1 LESEGG
7 PVSAIVQNPEVVVTE
22 LEDGAVLLNMESR
35 LYYSLNNSA
44 LEIWHLLELPA
55 EAGDVAQRLAT
66 RVEVDETQATRTV
79 SAFLDELEK
88 ERLVIAADGSEAGGA
103 THASPA
109 SGEREAFTQ
118 PELIRHDEPLHEV
131 QVSPFD
137 PQLPLAE

>member
-1 LESEGG
+1 M
-7 PVSAIVQNPEVVVTE
+7 SAIVQNPEVVVTE

-44 LEIWHLLELPA
+44 LDIWHLLESPA
-55 EAGDVAQRLAT
+55 EAGQVVQRLVE
-66 RVEVDETQATRTV
+66 RFEVDEAQARETV
-79 SAFLDELEK
+79 SAFLDELQN
-88 ERLVIAADGSEAGGA
+88 ERLVIPADASHPGQTTETSPAAGG
-103 THASPA
+103 
-109 SGEREAFTQ
+109 ERRPLAH